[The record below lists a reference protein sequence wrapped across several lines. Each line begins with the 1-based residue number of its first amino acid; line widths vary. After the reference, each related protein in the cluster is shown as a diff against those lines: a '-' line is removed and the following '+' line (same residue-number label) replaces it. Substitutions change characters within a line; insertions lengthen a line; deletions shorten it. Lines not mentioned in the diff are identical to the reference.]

1 LKSWRSNWAILIAFF
16 DYSDEIRKII
26 YSTNA
31 IGSINSVI
39 RKATNQ
45 RKIFP
50 HDEVAMKVIY
60 LAIEYASKKWSM
72 PLRDWKP
79 VINQFMIMFP
89 DRMPN

>member
-1 LKSWRSNWAILIAFF
+1 LKSWCSNWAILIAFF
-16 DYSDEIRKII
+16 DYPDE
-26 YSTNA
+26 
-31 IGSINSVI
+31 I

-50 HDEVAMKVIY
+50 HDEVVMKVIY

-79 VINQFMIMFP
+79 VINQFMVI
-89 DRMPN
+89 RMPN